1 LRVTYMLNLCIRNIM
16 LLFSYLKKYNINKVM
31 FMKIE
36 KINENM
42 IKVTISL
49 NDLEERNI
57 DLNALNYNSPAAQEL
72 FWDMMEQAEEQFGF
86 NLSDSQLIIEP
97 IPDSTDG
104 FIITITKIDEDGDFE
119 SIQKYIK
126 SKLKKSDLRVKKKG
140 RRICSAIVIHSFDSI
155 DDVCALSRKL
165 EGIYAGEST
174 LYKCRDTYYLTMT
187 RLSSQSPNAKLLEIC
202 LGEYGNKIGNINFY
216 DGYLN
221 EYGEK
226 IIEGNALEV
235 LRIYF

>member
-1 LRVTYMLNLCIRNIM
+1 MM
-16 LLFSYLKKYNINKVM
+16 QKSFLLMKNWFFANHLDFSYGWIC
-31 FMKIE
+31 MKIE

-97 IPDSTDG
+97 IPDSNQG
-104 FIITITKIDEDGDFE
+104 FIITITRLDEDGDFE

-126 SKLKKSDLRVKKKG
+126 SKLKKSDLKIKKKS
-140 RRICSAIVIHSFDSI
+140 RKVCSTIIIYSFCNI
-155 DDVCALSRKL
+155 DDVCALSKKM
-165 EGIYAGEST
+165 ENIYSGDCT
-174 LYKCRDTYYLTMT
+174 LYKCRDTYYLVMT
-187 RLSSQSPNAKLLEIC
+187 RNTLSIPDSKVFEIY
-202 LGEYGNKIGNINFY
+202 LNEYGKKVTNINFFE
-216 DGYLN
+216 GYLN

-226 IIEGNALEV
+226 IISGNALEV
-235 LRIYF
+235 LRQYF

>member
-1 LRVTYMLNLCIRNIM
+1 
-16 LLFSYLKKYNINKVM
+16 
-31 FMKIE
+31 MKIE

-126 SKLKKSDLRVKKKG
+126 SKLKKSDLRVKRKSRK
-140 RRICSAIVIHSFDSI
+140 ICSTVIIYSFKNI
-155 DDVCALSRKL
+155 DDICALGKKL
-165 EGIYAGEST
+165 ESLYSGEST
-174 LYKCRDTYYLTMT
+174 LYRFRDTYYLSMMK
-187 RLSSQSPNAKLLEIC
+187 SSIQSADTKQLEAV

-226 IIEGNALEV
+226 IIDGNALEI